1 MSSAAPTVS
10 TATSPA
16 RAGLVLTALILGA
29 GVANMNLAV
38 ANVGLP
44 DIGRDLGASQAG
56 LNIVA
61 VGFSLGLAATV
72 LYLGAL
78 GDRYGRK
85 MMLLTGLIIG
95 VPAAFMS
102 ALSPNI
108 EVLAISRLIG
118 GFAAGM
124 AYPTT
129 LALITAL
136 WTGAPR
142 TRAIA
147 LWSAIG
153 AAMSASS
160 TLLAGAVLM
169 VLPWGYS
176 FLIAVP
182 FAIVAIFLVWK
193 LVPAHVN
200 ETTDRVDH
208 LGGVL
213 SAIFIGT
220 LVLGINY
227 VALDGQM
234 STALVML
241 GITVVS
247 GILFFWRQKRAS
259 EPLFDLK
266 YAARPPFWVAAVGGI
281 IVFGSLMGAMFVG
294 QQFLQN
300 VLGYD
305 TLMAG
310 VAILPAALSMVV
322 TAPFS
327 SRMVEKHGSRTTLLV
342 GFIVCMVGFGVMY
355 LFWQIHTPIWVVFVA
370 YVLIGVGV
378 GFAGTPASHALTN
391 SVPVEKVGM
400 ASGTGDLQRDLGG
413 SIMQS
418 LLGAILGAGY
428 AASISQAIAG
438 APTSVA
444 SQITSETAD
453 LLKKSFGSAEDI
465 ATKYPQYSQAI
476 VDAAK
481 QSFLEGA
488 QWAYASGIIV
498 MLIGVI
504 VTWFFFPRRDR
515 ELELYSSYGTEG
527 RTGSTM

>member
-1 MSSAAPTVS
+1 MASSATVALPPS
-10 TATSPA
+10 TSPKK
-16 RAGLVLTALILGA
+16 AGLVLTALILGA

-56 LNIVA
+56 LNVVA

-85 MMLLTGLIIG
+85 LMLLGGLIVG

-102 ALSPNI
+102 ALSPSV
-108 EVLAISRLIG
+108 EMLALSRLIG

-136 WTGAPR
+136 WSGPAR

-182 FAIVAIFLVWK
+182 FAVVAIFLVWR

-200 ETTDRVDH
+200 ETTDKVDH

-213 SAIFIGT
+213 SALFIGT
-220 LVLGINY
+220 LVMGINY
-227 VALDGQM
+227 IALDGQLDIAIATLGA
-234 STALVML
+234 SALF
-241 GITVVS
+241 GF
-247 GILFFWRQKRAS
+247 LFFWRQKRAS

-266 YAARPPFWVAAVGGI
+266 YAVRPPFWVAAVSGI

-300 VLGYD
+300 VLGYN
-305 TLMAG
+305 TLQAG
-310 VAILPAALSMVV
+310 LAIIPSALAMVIV
-322 TAPFS
+322 APFS
-327 SRMVEKHGSRTTLLV
+327 SRMIENYGSRITLLV
-342 GFIVCMVGFGVMY
+342 GFVVCMAGFLTM
-355 LFWQIHTPIWVVFVA
+355 LFGWNIHTPLAIVIIS
-370 YVLIGVGV
+370 YVLIGAGV
-378 GFAGTPASHALTN
+378 GFAGTPASHALTD
-391 SVPVEKVGM
+391 SVPVTKVGM

-428 AASISQAIAG
+428 AAAIAKSISAAPAATQAE
-438 APTSVA
+438 
-444 SQITSETAD
+444 ITSSIGDT
-453 LLKKSFGSAEDI
+453 LKKSFGSAADL
-465 ATKYPQYSQAI
+465 AAKYPDYSQAI
-476 VDAAK
+476 MDAAK
-481 QSFLEGA
+481 QSFLDGA
-488 QWAYASGIIV
+488 NWAYASGIFV
-498 MLIGVI
+498 MLIGMI
-504 VTWFFFPRRDR
+504 ITFFFFPKKNRER
-515 ELELYSSYGTEG
+515 ELYAEYAQQSSTVH
-527 RTGSTM
+527 

>member
-1 MSSAAPTVS
+1 MSALPAS
-10 TATSPA
+10 TSPKQ
-16 RAGLVLTALILGA
+16 AGLVLTALILGA
-29 GVANMNLAV
+29 GVANMNLSV

-44 DIGRDLGASQAG
+44 EIGRDLGASQAG

-85 MMLLTGLIIG
+85 MMLLAGLIIG

-102 ALSPNI
+102 AVSPNVEI
-108 EVLAISRLIG
+108 LAISRLIG

-136 WTGAPR
+136 WSGPAR

-147 LWSAIG
+147 LWSALG

-182 FAIVAIFLVWK
+182 FAVVAIFLVLR

-200 ETTDRVDH
+200 ETTEKVDH

-213 SAIFIGT
+213 SAIFVGS

-227 VALDGQM
+227 IALDGQLDVAII
-234 STALVML
+234 TL
-241 GITVVS
+241 GLAVVA
-247 GILFFWRQKRAS
+247 GALFFWRQARAG

-266 YAARPPFWVAAVGGI
+266 YAARPTFWVAAVSGI
-281 IVFGSLMGAMFVG
+281 IVFGSLMGAMYVG

-300 VLGYD
+300 VLGYN
-305 TLMAG
+305 TLQAG
-310 VAILPAALSMVV
+310 ASILPAALAMVIV
-322 TAPFS
+322 APYS
-327 SRMVEKHGSRTTLLV
+327 SRMIERYGSRITLLA
-342 GFIVCMVGFGVMY
+342 GFFVCMLGFGVMY
-355 LFWQIHTPIWVVFVA
+355 AFWQLSTSMWIVFLS
-370 YVLIGVGV
+370 YVLIGCGV
-378 GFAGTPASHALTN
+378 GIAGTPASHALTN
-391 SVPVEKVGM
+391 SVPVTKVGM

-428 AASISQAIAG
+428 AGAVAAAIAG
-438 APTSVA
+438 APANVQ
-444 SQITSETAD
+444 SQISSGVGAT
-453 LLKKSFGSAEDI
+453 LKKSFGSAEDVAKQFPAYSDAII
-465 ATKYPQYSQAI
+465 A
-476 VDAAK
+476 AAK
-481 QSFLEGA
+481 QSFLDGA
-488 QWAYASGIIV
+488 QWAYVSGIFV
-498 MLIGVI
+498 MVIGVVI
-504 VTWFFFPRRDR
+504 TWFFFPRAARER
-515 ELELYSSYGTEG
+515 ELYASYGTEG
-527 RTGSTM
+527 

>member
-1 MSSAAPTVS
+1 MASSATVALPPS
-10 TATSPA
+10 ISPKK
-16 RAGLVLTALILGA
+16 AGLVLTALILGA

-56 LNIVA
+56 LNVVA

-85 MMLLTGLIIG
+85 LMLLAGLIIG

-102 ALSPNI
+102 ALSPSV
-108 EVLAISRLIG
+108 EMLALSRLIG

-136 WTGAPR
+136 WSGPAR

-169 VLPWGYS
+169 ILPWGYS

-182 FAIVAIFLVWK
+182 FAVVAIFLVWR

-200 ETTDRVDH
+200 ETTDKVDH

-213 SAIFIGT
+213 SALFIGT
-220 LVLGINY
+220 LVMGINY
-227 VALDGQM
+227 IALDGQLDIAIA
-234 STALVML
+234 TL
-241 GITVVS
+241 GASVVF
-247 GILFFWRQKRAS
+247 GFLFFWRQKRAS

-266 YAARPPFWVAAVGGI
+266 YAVRPPFWVAAVSGI

-300 VLGYD
+300 VLGYN
-305 TLMAG
+305 TLQAG
-310 VAILPAALSMVV
+310 LAIIPSALAMVIV
-322 TAPFS
+322 APFS
-327 SRMVEKHGSRTTLLV
+327 SRMIENYGSRITLLV
-342 GFIVCMVGFGVMY
+342 GFVVCMAGFLTM
-355 LFWQIHTPIWVVFVA
+355 LFGWNIHTPLAIVIIS
-370 YVLIGVGV
+370 YVLIGAGV
-378 GFAGTPASHALTN
+378 GFAGTPASHALTD
-391 SVPVEKVGM
+391 SVPVTKVGM

-428 AASISQAIAG
+428 AAAIAKSISEAPAATQAEITTSIG
-438 APTSVA
+438 AT
-444 SQITSETAD
+444 
-453 LLKKSFGSAEDI
+453 LKKSFGSAADL
-465 ATKYPQYSQAI
+465 ASKYPDYSQAI
-476 VDAAK
+476 MDAAK
-481 QSFLEGA
+481 QSFLDGA
-488 QWAYASGIIV
+488 NWAYASGIFV
-498 MLIGVI
+498 MLIGMI
-504 VTWFFFPRRDR
+504 ITFFFFPKKNRER
-515 ELELYSSYGTEG
+515 ELYAEYAKQSSTVH
-527 RTGSTM
+527 

>member
-1 MSSAAPTVS
+1 MASSAPTPTLPS
-10 TATSPA
+10 TSPKK
-16 RAGLVLTALILGA
+16 AGLVLTALILGA

-44 DIGRDLGASQAG
+44 DIGKDLGASQAG

-61 VGFSLGLAATV
+61 VGFSLGLASTV

-85 MMLLTGLIIG
+85 MMLLLGLIIG

-108 EVLAISRLIG
+108 EMLAISRLIG

-136 WTGAPR
+136 WSGPAR

-169 VLPWGYS
+169 ILPWGYS

-182 FAIVAIFLVWK
+182 FAVVAIFLVWK

-200 ETTDRVDH
+200 ETNEQVDH

-213 SAIFIGT
+213 SGIFIGA

-227 VALDGQM
+227 IALDGQ
-234 STALVML
+234 ADIAFGML
-241 GITVVS
+241 GISLVS
-247 GILFFWRQKRAS
+247 GFLFFWRQKRVG

-266 YAARPPFWVAAVGGI
+266 YAARPPFWVAAVSGI

-300 VLGYD
+300 VLGYN
-305 TLMAG
+305 TLEAG
-310 VAILPAALSMVV
+310 SAILPCAITMVMV
-322 TAPFS
+322 APFS
-327 SRMVEKHGSRTTLLV
+327 STLIEKHGSRVTLLL
-342 GFIVCMVGFGVMY
+342 GFIVCMAGFLVM
-355 LFWQIHTPIWVVFVA
+355 LFGWNIHTPIAVVA
-370 YVLIGVGV
+370 LSYILIGAGV
-378 GFAGTPASHALTN
+378 GFAGTPASHALTD
-391 SVPVEKVGM
+391 SVPVTKVGM

-418 LLGAILGAGY
+418 LLGAILSAGY
-428 AASISQAIAG
+428 ATAFVKAIAAAPSSDSSQVTSDISQALQKSYGSAEN
-438 APTSVA
+438 VA
-444 SQITSETAD
+444 SQ
-453 LLKKSFGSAEDI
+453 
-465 ATKYPQYSQAI
+465 YPQYGDAI
-476 VDAAK
+476 IAAAKESFLAGANWAYVSGIAVMFIGLLITFYFFPKKDKERELYAEYAK
-481 QSFLEGA
+481 QS
-488 QWAYASGIIV
+488 
-498 MLIGVI
+498 
-504 VTWFFFPRRDR
+504 
-515 ELELYSSYGTEG
+515 
-527 RTGSTM
+527 STAH

>member
-1 MSSAAPTVS
+1 MASSAPVRLPTS
-10 TATSPA
+10 TSPKNA
-16 RAGLVLTALILGA
+16 ALILTALILGA
-29 GVANMNLAV
+29 GVANMNLSV

-85 MMLLTGLIIG
+85 GMLLLGLIIG
-95 VPAAFMS
+95 IPAALMS
-102 ALSPNI
+102 SLSPTI
-108 EVLAISRLIG
+108 EMLALSRLIG

-136 WTGAPR
+136 WSGPAR

-160 TLLAGAVLM
+160 TLLAGAVLL

-182 FAIVAIFLVWK
+182 FAVVAIFMVWR

-200 ETTDRVDH
+200 ETDDKVDH

-213 SAIFIGT
+213 SALFIGS

-227 VALDGQM
+227 LALDSQEGI
-234 STALVML
+234 ALGML
-241 GITVVS
+241 GFAAVMGV
-247 GILFFWRQKRAS
+247 LFFWRQKRAS
-259 EPLFDLK
+259 EPLFDLH
-266 YAARPPFWVAAVGGI
+266 YAARPPFWVAAVSGI

-300 VLGYD
+300 VLGYN
-305 TLMAG
+305 TLEAG
-310 VAILPAALSMVV
+310 AAILPCAISMVIV
-322 TAPFS
+322 APFS
-327 SRMVEKHGSRTTLLV
+327 SRMIERYGSRTTLLI
-342 GFIVCMVGFGVMY
+342 GFVVCMLGFVSM
-355 LFWQIHTPIWVVFVA
+355 LLLWNIHTPVSFVMLS
-370 YVLIGVGV
+370 YILVGIGV
-378 GFAGTPASHALTN
+378 GFAGTPASHALTD
-391 SVPVEKVGM
+391 SVPVTKVGM

-428 AASISQAIAG
+428 ASAISTAIADAPEATKSLITSDVSQAL
-438 APTSVA
+438 
-444 SQITSETAD
+444 Q
-453 LLKKSFGSAEDI
+453 KSFGSAEDVAKQYPDY
-465 ATKYPQYSQAI
+465 ATAI
-476 VDAAK
+476 VDAA
-481 QSFLEGA
+481 QASFLAGA
-488 QWAYASGIIV
+488 NWAYATGIFV
-498 MLIGVI
+498 MIIGMFI
-504 VTWFFFPRRDR
+504 TFFFFPRKNQER
-515 ELELYSSYGTEG
+515 ELYAEYAKQSST
-527 RTGSTM
+527 TN

>member
-1 MSSAAPTVS
+1 MS
-10 TATSPA
+10 TASTSPSSSSLSGSGPA
-16 RAGLVLTALILGA
+16 KAGLVLTALILGA
-29 GVANMNLAV
+29 GVANMNLSI

-56 LNIVA
+56 LNIIA
-61 VGFSLGLAATV
+61 AGFSLGLAATV

-85 MMLLTGLIIG
+85 MMLLAGLILG

-102 ALSPNI
+102 AFSPTV
-108 EVLAISRLIG
+108 EMLAISRLIG

-136 WTGAPR
+136 WTGAQR

-153 AAMSASS
+153 AAFSASS

-182 FAIVAIFLVWK
+182 FAVVAIFLVWR
-193 LVPAHVN
+193 LVPSHVN
-200 ETTDRVDH
+200 ETSDKVDH

-213 SAIFIGT
+213 SAVFIGT

-227 VALDGQM
+227 IALEGQF
-234 STALVML
+234 STALIIL
-241 GITVVS
+241 GVTTAT
-247 GILFFWRQKRAS
+247 GILFFWRQRVAP

-266 YAARPPFWVAAVGGI
+266 YAARAPFWVAAVSGI

-305 TLMAG
+305 SLMAG
-310 VAILPAALSMVV
+310 LAILPAALAMVV

-327 SRMVEKHGSRTTLLV
+327 SRMVEKQGSRFTLLV
-342 GFIVCMVGFGVMY
+342 GFFVCMLGFGVMY
-355 LFWQIHTPIWVVFVA
+355 AFWQIHTPIWVVFIA

-418 LLGAILGAGY
+418 LLGAILGLGY
-428 AASISQAIAG
+428 TAAISQAIAG
-438 APTSVA
+438 APASVA
-444 SQITSETAD
+444 SQITSDTAD
-453 LLKKSFGSAEDI
+453 MLKKSFGSAEDI
-465 ATKYPQYSQAI
+465 ASKYPQYSQAI

-481 QSFLEGA
+481 QSFLDGA
-488 QWAYASGIIV
+488 QWAYASGIAV
-498 MLIGVI
+498 MVIGVI
-504 VTWFFFPRRDR
+504 VTWFFFPRRERER
-515 ELELYSSYGTEG
+515 ELYAEYGTEG
-527 RTGSTM
+527 

>member
-1 MSSAAPTVS
+1 MASSATVALPPS
-10 TATSPA
+10 ISPKK
-16 RAGLVLTALILGA
+16 AGLVLTALILGA

-56 LNIVA
+56 LNVVA

-85 MMLLTGLIIG
+85 LMLLAGLIIG

-102 ALSPNI
+102 ALSPSV
-108 EVLAISRLIG
+108 EMLALSRLIG

-124 AYPTT
+124 AYPT

-136 WTGAPR
+136 WSGPAR

-169 VLPWGYS
+169 ILPWGYS

-182 FAIVAIFLVWK
+182 FAVVAIFLMWR

-200 ETTDRVDH
+200 ETTDKVDH

-213 SAIFIGT
+213 SALFIGT
-220 LVLGINY
+220 LVMGINY
-227 VALDGQM
+227 IALDGQLDIAIA
-234 STALVML
+234 TL
-241 GITVVS
+241 GASVVF
-247 GILFFWRQKRAS
+247 GFLFFWRQKRAS

-266 YAARPPFWVAAVGGI
+266 YAVRPPFWVAAVSGI

-300 VLGYD
+300 VLGYN
-305 TLMAG
+305 TLQAG
-310 VAILPAALSMVV
+310 LAIIPSALAMVIV
-322 TAPFS
+322 APFS
-327 SRMVEKHGSRTTLLV
+327 SRMIENYGSRITLLV
-342 GFIVCMVGFGVMY
+342 GFVVCMAGFLTM
-355 LFWQIHTPIWVVFVA
+355 LFGWNIHTP
-370 YVLIGVGV
+370 L
-378 GFAGTPASHALTN
+378 
-391 SVPVEKVGM
+391 
-400 ASGTGDLQRDLGG
+400 
-413 SIMQS
+413 
-418 LLGAILGAGY
+418 
-428 AASISQAIAG
+428 
-438 APTSVA
+438 
-444 SQITSETAD
+444 
-453 LLKKSFGSAEDI
+453 
-465 ATKYPQYSQAI
+465 AI
-476 VDAAK
+476 V
-481 QSFLEGA
+481 
-488 QWAYASGIIV
+488 II
-498 MLIGVI
+498 
-504 VTWFFFPRRDR
+504 
-515 ELELYSSYGTEG
+515 SY
-527 RTGSTM
+527 